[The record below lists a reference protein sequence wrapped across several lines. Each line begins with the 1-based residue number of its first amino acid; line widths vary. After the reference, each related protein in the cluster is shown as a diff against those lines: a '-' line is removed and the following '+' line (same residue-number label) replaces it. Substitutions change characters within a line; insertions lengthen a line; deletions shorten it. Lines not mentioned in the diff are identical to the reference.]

1 MSISNH
7 EKNYTPSWW
16 SKRYGHD
23 EILLQHSKLS
33 TEVTTDARGNL
44 NCELD
49 IPYGSTD
56 RTKYD
61 VYGTNLPKDA
71 PVFVFIHGGYWQ
83 EGGKELAAYAAPVF
97 VAKGI
102 KVITVGYDLCPDV
115 RIGDI
120 VSQIKTVIEQILKS
134 ASTNGNRVVWVAG
147 HSAGAHLAAS
157 LLYDKLWLDK
167 MTEYGYLKL
176 LKGVV
181 LLSGIYSLKP
191 LLGTTINNNLQLT
204 KDEIEAYSFN
214 AMDTKNYKPTEG
226 LKVIVTCGEC
236 DSEVFINET
245 QECAQKLIKMV
256 DHVQYILLREDVD
269 HFDIAERLVD
279 TEYTLTK
286 LLLSNILRG

>member
-7 EKNYTPSWW
+7 EKNYTSSFW
-16 SKRYGHD
+16 SKRYGQQ
-23 EILLQHSKLS
+23 EVLVQHCKLA
-33 TEVTTDARGNL
+33 TEVTTNARRTL

-49 IPYGSTD
+49 IPYGTTD

-83 EGGKELAAYAAPVF
+83 EGSKELAGFAAPVF

-102 KVITVGYDLCPDV
+102 KVIIVGYDLCPNV
-115 RIGDI
+115 RLGDI
-120 VSQIKTVIEQILKS
+120 TTQIKTVIEQILKS
-134 ASTNGNRVVWVAG
+134 ASSNGNRVWVAG

-167 MTEYGYLKL
+167 MMEYGYLKL

-181 LLSGIYSLKP
+181 LLGGIYNLKP

-214 AMDTKNYKPTEG
+214 TIDTKNYKPIKG
-226 LKVIVTCGEC
+226 LKVIAACGEN
-236 DSEVFINET
+236 DSPVFINET

-256 DHVQYILLREDVD
+256 DNVEYIQLRENVD
-269 HFDIAERLVD
+269 HFDLVERLTD
-279 TEYTLTK
+279 TEYVLTK
-286 LLLSNILRG
+286 LLLSNILRD